1 MWYWNEH
8 QTGTNTILKYLC
20 VIITATVGVDS
31 CGIIGIPYV
40 VNKLSVTN
48 YDDGRTIIKDYST
61 EGNENL
67 WLI

>member
-1 MWYWNEH
+1 M
-8 QTGTNTILKYLC
+8 KYLC
-20 VIITATVGVDS
+20 VIITATVCVDS

-67 WLI
+67 